1 MEAARAQERC
11 SCHHHRPSC
20 SSCHHHRP
28 SCSSCHHHRPSCSSC
43 HHHRPSCS
51 SCHHHRPSC
60 SSCHHHRPSC
70 SSCHHHRP
78 SCSSCHHHRLSCS
91 SSVTTTA
98 PPAAATTS
106 AAVAS
111 SDPPSSSE
119 GTLSLQFRLNQTF
132 NSELSNPSSSEFKN
146 LAAKVTS
153 EVNKAFAKTP
163 GFRRS
168 IVRSFRSGSV
178 VTDMTLVF
186 DKQTSVPSSSSVP
199 ALLTSSST
207 SLNILSGT
215 ITAVTTTTPTPAAA
229 TTSASPD
236 PPSSSE
242 GAMSLQFSLDQ
253 TFNSDLSNSSSS
265 EFKNLAAKV
274 TSEVNKAFAKTPGF
288 RRSIVRSFRSGSV
301 VTDMIVVFDK
311 QSSVPSSSS
320 VPALLTSSFT
330 SLSLIP
336 GSISAAAVT
345 TTPPAAAVNTTTPA
359 AATTSAAVAS
369 PDPPSSSEGAM
380 SLQFSLD
387 QTFNSDLSNSSSSE
401 FKNLAA
407 KVTSEVNKAFAKT
420 PGFRRSIVRSFRS
433 GSVVTDMIVV
443 FDKQSSVPSSSSVP
457 ALLTSS
463 FTSLSLIPGSI
474 SAAAVNT
481 TAPAAATT
489 SAAVASPDPPSSSE
503 GAISLQFSLNQTFNS
518 DLSNSSSSEFKNLAA
533 KVTSEVNKAFAK
545 TPGFRRSIV
554 RSFRSGSVV
563 TNMTLVF
570 DNQTSVPSSSSVPAL
585 LTSSSPSLNIL
596 SGSISAAVTTTAPPA
611 AAVTTTAPAAA
622 VTTTAPAAAVT
633 TTAPPAAAVT
643 TTAPPAAATTS
654 AAVASPDPPSSSEGA
669 MSLQFSLNQTFNSD
683 LSNSS
688 SSAFKNLAAKVTSEV
703 NKAFAKTPGFRRSIV
718 RSFRS
723 GSVVT
728 NMTVVFDNQTSV
740 PSSSSVPAL
749 LTNSSTSLNI
759 LSGTISAAAVTTT
772 PPAAAV
778 TTAPAAAVNTTAPAA
793 AVNTTA
799 PAAAVNTTAPAAA
812 VNTTAPAAAVNT
824 TAPAAAVNTTAPA
837 AAVNTT
843 APAAAVN
850 TTAPAAA
857 VNTTT
862 APVAATTSAA
872 VASPDPPSSS
882 EGAMSLQFSLDQ
894 TFNSDLSNSSSSEFK
909 NLAAKVTSEV
919 KKAFSNIAGFRRSI
933 VKSFRSGSVVT
944 DMIVV
949 FDKQS
954 SVPSS
959 SRVPALLTS
968 SFTSL
973 SLIPGSISA
982 GSSTTSGSAPRPTAF
997 SQAALPLSLALLMVQ
1012 LLAS

>member
-1 MEAARAQERC
+1 MTLVFDNQT
-11 SCHHHRPSC
+11 SVPS
-20 SSCHHHRP
+20 
-28 SCSSCHHHRPSCSSC
+28 
-43 HHHRPSCS
+43 
-51 SCHHHRPSC
+51 
-60 SSCHHHRPSC
+60 
-70 SSCHHHRP
+70 
-78 SCSSCHHHRLSCS
+78 S
-91 SSVTTTA
+91 SSVPALLTSSSTSLNILSGTISAAVNTTT
-98 PPAAATTS
+98 PAAATTS

-111 SDPPSSSE
+111 PDPPSSSE
-119 GTLSLQFRLNQTF
+119 GAMSLQFSLNQTF
-132 NSELSNPSSSEFKN
+132 NSDLSNSSSSEFKN

-178 VTDMTLVF
+178 VTNMTVVF
-186 DKQTSVPSSSSVP
+186 DNQTSVPSSSSVP
-199 ALLTSSST
+199 ALLTNSST

-215 ITAVTTTTPTPAAA
+215 ISAAAVTTAPAAAVNTTAPAAAVNTTAPAAAVNTTAPAAAVNTTAPAAAVNTTAPAAAVNTTAPAAAVNTTAPAAAVNTTTPAAA
-229 TTSASPD
+229 VNTTTAPVAATTSAAVASPD

-336 GSISAAAVT
+336 GSIS
-345 TTPPAAAVNTTTPA
+345 AAAVNTTTPA

-481 TAPAAATT
+481 TTPA
-489 SAAVASPDPPSSSE
+489 
-503 GAISLQFSLNQTFNS
+503 
-518 DLSNSSSSEFKNLAA
+518 
-533 KVTSEVNKAFAK
+533 
-545 TPGFRRSIV
+545 
-554 RSFRSGSVV
+554 
-563 TNMTLVF
+563 
-570 DNQTSVPSSSSVPAL
+570 
-585 LTSSSPSLNIL
+585 
-596 SGSISAAVTTTAPPA
+596 
-611 AAVTTTAPAAA
+611 
-622 VTTTAPAAAVT
+622 
-633 TTAPPAAAVT
+633 
-643 TTAPPAAATTS
+643 
-654 AAVASPDPPSSSEGA
+654 
-669 MSLQFSLNQTFNSD
+669 
-683 LSNSS
+683 
-688 SSAFKNLAAKVTSEV
+688 
-703 NKAFAKTPGFRRSIV
+703 
-718 RSFRS
+718 
-723 GSVVT
+723 
-728 NMTVVFDNQTSV
+728 
-740 PSSSSVPAL
+740 
-749 LTNSSTSLNI
+749 
-759 LSGTISAAAVTTT
+759 
-772 PPAAAV
+772 
-778 TTAPAAAVNTTAPAA
+778 
-793 AVNTTA
+793 
-799 PAAAVNTTAPAAA
+799 
-812 VNTTAPAAAVNT
+812 
-824 TAPAAAVNTTAPA
+824 
-837 AAVNTT
+837 
-843 APAAAVN
+843 
-850 TTAPAAA
+850 
-857 VNTTT
+857 
-862 APVAATTSAA
+862 AATTSAA

-919 KKAFSNIAGFRRSI
+919 NKAFAKTPGFRRSI
-933 VKSFRSGSVVT
+933 VRSFRSGSVVT

-959 SRVPALLTS
+959 SSVPALLTS

>member
-1 MEAARAQERC
+1 MTLVFDNQT
-11 SCHHHRPSC
+11 SVPS
-20 SSCHHHRP
+20 
-28 SCSSCHHHRPSCSSC
+28 
-43 HHHRPSCS
+43 
-51 SCHHHRPSC
+51 
-60 SSCHHHRPSC
+60 
-70 SSCHHHRP
+70 
-78 SCSSCHHHRLSCS
+78 S
-91 SSVTTTA
+91 SSVPALLTSSSTSLNILSGTISAAAVNTTT
-98 PPAAATTS
+98 PAAATTS

-111 SDPPSSSE
+111 PDPPSSSE
-119 GTLSLQFRLNQTF
+119 GAMSLQFSLNQTF
-132 NSELSNPSSSEFKN
+132 NSDLSNSSSSEFKN

-178 VTDMTLVF
+178 VTDMIVVF
-186 DKQTSVPSSSSVP
+186 DKQSSVPSSSSVP
-199 ALLTSSST
+199 ALLTSSFT
-207 SLNILSGT
+207 SLSLIPGS
-215 ITAVTTTTPTPAAA
+215 ISAAVNTTTPAAA
-229 TTSASPD
+229 TTSAAVASPD

-336 GSISAAAVT
+336 GSIS
-345 TTPPAAAVNTTTPA
+345 AAAVNTTTPA

-481 TAPAAATT
+481 TTPA
-489 SAAVASPDPPSSSE
+489 
-503 GAISLQFSLNQTFNS
+503 
-518 DLSNSSSSEFKNLAA
+518 
-533 KVTSEVNKAFAK
+533 
-545 TPGFRRSIV
+545 
-554 RSFRSGSVV
+554 
-563 TNMTLVF
+563 
-570 DNQTSVPSSSSVPAL
+570 
-585 LTSSSPSLNIL
+585 
-596 SGSISAAVTTTAPPA
+596 
-611 AAVTTTAPAAA
+611 
-622 VTTTAPAAAVT
+622 
-633 TTAPPAAAVT
+633 
-643 TTAPPAAATTS
+643 
-654 AAVASPDPPSSSEGA
+654 
-669 MSLQFSLNQTFNSD
+669 
-683 LSNSS
+683 
-688 SSAFKNLAAKVTSEV
+688 
-703 NKAFAKTPGFRRSIV
+703 
-718 RSFRS
+718 
-723 GSVVT
+723 
-728 NMTVVFDNQTSV
+728 
-740 PSSSSVPAL
+740 
-749 LTNSSTSLNI
+749 
-759 LSGTISAAAVTTT
+759 
-772 PPAAAV
+772 
-778 TTAPAAAVNTTAPAA
+778 
-793 AVNTTA
+793 
-799 PAAAVNTTAPAAA
+799 
-812 VNTTAPAAAVNT
+812 
-824 TAPAAAVNTTAPA
+824 
-837 AAVNTT
+837 
-843 APAAAVN
+843 
-850 TTAPAAA
+850 
-857 VNTTT
+857 
-862 APVAATTSAA
+862 AATTSAA

-919 KKAFSNIAGFRRSI
+919 NKAFAKTPGFRRSI
-933 VKSFRSGSVVT
+933 VRSFRSGSVVT

-959 SRVPALLTS
+959 SSVPALLTS

>member
-1 MEAARAQERC
+1 MTLVFDNQT
-11 SCHHHRPSC
+11 SVPS
-20 SSCHHHRP
+20 
-28 SCSSCHHHRPSCSSC
+28 
-43 HHHRPSCS
+43 
-51 SCHHHRPSC
+51 
-60 SSCHHHRPSC
+60 
-70 SSCHHHRP
+70 
-78 SCSSCHHHRLSCS
+78 S
-91 SSVTTTA
+91 SSVPALLTSSSTSLNILSGTISAAAVNTTT
-98 PPAAATTS
+98 PAAATTS

-111 SDPPSSSE
+111 PDPPSSSE
-119 GTLSLQFRLNQTF
+119 GAMSLQFSLNQTF
-132 NSELSNPSSSEFKN
+132 NSDLSNSSSSEFKN

-178 VTDMTLVF
+178 VTNMTVVF
-186 DKQTSVPSSSSVP
+186 DNQTSVPSSSSVP
-199 ALLTSSST
+199 ALLTNSST

-215 ITAVTTTTPTPAAA
+215 ISAAAVTTAPAAAVNTTAPAAAVNTTAPAAAVNTTAPAAAVNTTAPAAAVNTTAPAAAVNTTAPAAAVNTTAPAAAVNTTTPAAA
-229 TTSASPD
+229 VNTTTAPVAATTSAAVASPD

-336 GSISAAAVT
+336 GSIS
-345 TTPPAAAVNTTTPA
+345 AAAVNTTTPA

-474 SAAAVNT
+474 SAA
-481 TAPAAATT
+481 
-489 SAAVASPDPPSSSE
+489 
-503 GAISLQFSLNQTFNS
+503 
-518 DLSNSSSSEFKNLAA
+518 
-533 KVTSEVNKAFAK
+533 
-545 TPGFRRSIV
+545 
-554 RSFRSGSVV
+554 
-563 TNMTLVF
+563 
-570 DNQTSVPSSSSVPAL
+570 
-585 LTSSSPSLNIL
+585 
-596 SGSISAAVTTTAPPA
+596 
-611 AAVTTTAPAAA
+611 
-622 VTTTAPAAAVT
+622 
-633 TTAPPAAAVT
+633 
-643 TTAPPAAATTS
+643 
-654 AAVASPDPPSSSEGA
+654 
-669 MSLQFSLNQTFNSD
+669 
-683 LSNSS
+683 
-688 SSAFKNLAAKVTSEV
+688 
-703 NKAFAKTPGFRRSIV
+703 
-718 RSFRS
+718 
-723 GSVVT
+723 
-728 NMTVVFDNQTSV
+728 
-740 PSSSSVPAL
+740 
-749 LTNSSTSLNI
+749 
-759 LSGTISAAAVTTT
+759 
-772 PPAAAV
+772 
-778 TTAPAAAVNTTAPAA
+778 
-793 AVNTTA
+793 
-799 PAAAVNTTAPAAA
+799 
-812 VNTTAPAAAVNT
+812 
-824 TAPAAAVNTTAPA
+824 
-837 AAVNTT
+837 
-843 APAAAVN
+843 
-850 TTAPAAA
+850 

-862 APVAATTSAA
+862 PAAATTSAA

-919 KKAFSNIAGFRRSI
+919 NKAFAKTPGFRRSI
-933 VKSFRSGSVVT
+933 VRSFRSGSVVT

-959 SRVPALLTS
+959 SSVPALLTS

>member
-1 MEAARAQERC
+1 
-11 SCHHHRPSC
+11 
-20 SSCHHHRP
+20 
-28 SCSSCHHHRPSCSSC
+28 
-43 HHHRPSCS
+43 
-51 SCHHHRPSC
+51 
-60 SSCHHHRPSC
+60 
-70 SSCHHHRP
+70 
-78 SCSSCHHHRLSCS
+78 
-91 SSVTTTA
+91 
-98 PPAAATTS
+98 
-106 AAVAS
+106 
-111 SDPPSSSE
+111 
-119 GTLSLQFRLNQTF
+119 
-132 NSELSNPSSSEFKN
+132 
-146 LAAKVTS
+146 
-153 EVNKAFAKTP
+153 
-163 GFRRS
+163 
-168 IVRSFRSGSV
+168 
-178 VTDMTLVF
+178 MTLVF
-186 DKQTSVPSSSSVP
+186 DNQTSVPSSSSVP

-215 ITAVTTTTPTPAAA
+215 ISAAVNTTTPAAA
-229 TTSASPD
+229 TTSAAVASPD

-242 GAMSLQFSLDQ
+242 GAMSLQFSLNQ

-336 GSISAAAVT
+336 GSIS
-345 TTPPAAAVNTTTPA
+345 AAAVNTTTPA

-481 TAPAAATT
+481 TTPA
-489 SAAVASPDPPSSSE
+489 
-503 GAISLQFSLNQTFNS
+503 
-518 DLSNSSSSEFKNLAA
+518 
-533 KVTSEVNKAFAK
+533 
-545 TPGFRRSIV
+545 
-554 RSFRSGSVV
+554 
-563 TNMTLVF
+563 
-570 DNQTSVPSSSSVPAL
+570 
-585 LTSSSPSLNIL
+585 
-596 SGSISAAVTTTAPPA
+596 
-611 AAVTTTAPAAA
+611 
-622 VTTTAPAAAVT
+622 
-633 TTAPPAAAVT
+633 
-643 TTAPPAAATTS
+643 
-654 AAVASPDPPSSSEGA
+654 
-669 MSLQFSLNQTFNSD
+669 
-683 LSNSS
+683 
-688 SSAFKNLAAKVTSEV
+688 
-703 NKAFAKTPGFRRSIV
+703 
-718 RSFRS
+718 
-723 GSVVT
+723 
-728 NMTVVFDNQTSV
+728 
-740 PSSSSVPAL
+740 
-749 LTNSSTSLNI
+749 
-759 LSGTISAAAVTTT
+759 
-772 PPAAAV
+772 
-778 TTAPAAAVNTTAPAA
+778 
-793 AVNTTA
+793 
-799 PAAAVNTTAPAAA
+799 
-812 VNTTAPAAAVNT
+812 
-824 TAPAAAVNTTAPA
+824 
-837 AAVNTT
+837 
-843 APAAAVN
+843 
-850 TTAPAAA
+850 
-857 VNTTT
+857 
-862 APVAATTSAA
+862 AATTSAA

-919 KKAFSNIAGFRRSI
+919 NKAFAKTPGFRRSI
-933 VKSFRSGSVVT
+933 VRSFRSGSVVT

-959 SRVPALLTS
+959 SSVPALLTSSFTSLSLIPGSISAAAVNTTTPAAATTSAAVASPDPPSSSEGAMSLQFSLDQTFNSDLSNSSSSEFKNLAAKVTSEVNKAFAKTPGFRRSIVRSFRSGSVVTDMIVVFDKQSSVPSSSSVPALLTS

>member
-1 MEAARAQERC
+1 
-11 SCHHHRPSC
+11 
-20 SSCHHHRP
+20 
-28 SCSSCHHHRPSCSSC
+28 
-43 HHHRPSCS
+43 
-51 SCHHHRPSC
+51 
-60 SSCHHHRPSC
+60 
-70 SSCHHHRP
+70 
-78 SCSSCHHHRLSCS
+78 
-91 SSVTTTA
+91 
-98 PPAAATTS
+98 
-106 AAVAS
+106 
-111 SDPPSSSE
+111 
-119 GTLSLQFRLNQTF
+119 
-132 NSELSNPSSSEFKN
+132 
-146 LAAKVTS
+146 
-153 EVNKAFAKTP
+153 
-163 GFRRS
+163 
-168 IVRSFRSGSV
+168 
-178 VTDMTLVF
+178 MTLVF
-186 DKQTSVPSSSSVP
+186 DNQTSVPSSSSVP

-215 ITAVTTTTPTPAAA
+215 ISAAAVNTTTPAAA
-229 TTSASPD
+229 TTSAAVASPD

-242 GAMSLQFSLDQ
+242 GAMSLQFSLNQ

-336 GSISAAAVT
+336 GSIS
-345 TTPPAAAVNTTTPA
+345 AAAVNTTTPA

-481 TAPAAATT
+481 TTPA
-489 SAAVASPDPPSSSE
+489 
-503 GAISLQFSLNQTFNS
+503 
-518 DLSNSSSSEFKNLAA
+518 
-533 KVTSEVNKAFAK
+533 
-545 TPGFRRSIV
+545 
-554 RSFRSGSVV
+554 
-563 TNMTLVF
+563 
-570 DNQTSVPSSSSVPAL
+570 
-585 LTSSSPSLNIL
+585 
-596 SGSISAAVTTTAPPA
+596 
-611 AAVTTTAPAAA
+611 
-622 VTTTAPAAAVT
+622 
-633 TTAPPAAAVT
+633 
-643 TTAPPAAATTS
+643 
-654 AAVASPDPPSSSEGA
+654 
-669 MSLQFSLNQTFNSD
+669 
-683 LSNSS
+683 
-688 SSAFKNLAAKVTSEV
+688 
-703 NKAFAKTPGFRRSIV
+703 
-718 RSFRS
+718 
-723 GSVVT
+723 
-728 NMTVVFDNQTSV
+728 
-740 PSSSSVPAL
+740 
-749 LTNSSTSLNI
+749 
-759 LSGTISAAAVTTT
+759 
-772 PPAAAV
+772 
-778 TTAPAAAVNTTAPAA
+778 
-793 AVNTTA
+793 
-799 PAAAVNTTAPAAA
+799 
-812 VNTTAPAAAVNT
+812 
-824 TAPAAAVNTTAPA
+824 
-837 AAVNTT
+837 
-843 APAAAVN
+843 
-850 TTAPAAA
+850 
-857 VNTTT
+857 
-862 APVAATTSAA
+862 AATTSAA

-919 KKAFSNIAGFRRSI
+919 NKAFAKTPGFRRSI
-933 VKSFRSGSVVT
+933 VRSFRSGSVVT

-959 SRVPALLTS
+959 SSVPALLTSSFTSLSLIPGSISAAAVNTTTPAAATTSAAVASPDPPSSSEGAMSLQFSLDQTFNSDLSNSSSSEFKNLAAKVTSEVNKAFAKTPGFRRSIVRSFRSGSVVTDMIVVFDKQSSVPSSSSVPALLTS

>member
-1 MEAARAQERC
+1 MTLVFDNQT
-11 SCHHHRPSC
+11 SVPS
-20 SSCHHHRP
+20 
-28 SCSSCHHHRPSCSSC
+28 
-43 HHHRPSCS
+43 
-51 SCHHHRPSC
+51 
-60 SSCHHHRPSC
+60 
-70 SSCHHHRP
+70 
-78 SCSSCHHHRLSCS
+78 S
-91 SSVTTTA
+91 SSVPALLTSSSTSLNILSGTISAAAVNTTT
-98 PPAAATTS
+98 PAAATTS

-111 SDPPSSSE
+111 PDPPSSSE
-119 GTLSLQFRLNQTF
+119 GAMSLQFSLNQTF
-132 NSELSNPSSSEFKN
+132 NSDLSNSSSSEFKN

-178 VTDMTLVF
+178 VTNMTVVF
-186 DKQTSVPSSSSVP
+186 DNQTSVPSSSSVP
-199 ALLTSSST
+199 ALLTNSST

-215 ITAVTTTTPTPAAA
+215 ISAAVTTAPAAAVNTTAPAAAVNTTAPAAAVNTTAPAAAVNTTAPAAAVNTTAPAAAVNTTAPAAAVNTTAPAAAVNTTTPAAA
-229 TTSASPD
+229 VNTTTAPVAATTSAAVASPD

-336 GSISAAAVT
+336 GSIS
-345 TTPPAAAVNTTTPA
+345 AAAVNTTTPA

-481 TAPAAATT
+481 TTPA
-489 SAAVASPDPPSSSE
+489 
-503 GAISLQFSLNQTFNS
+503 
-518 DLSNSSSSEFKNLAA
+518 
-533 KVTSEVNKAFAK
+533 
-545 TPGFRRSIV
+545 
-554 RSFRSGSVV
+554 
-563 TNMTLVF
+563 
-570 DNQTSVPSSSSVPAL
+570 
-585 LTSSSPSLNIL
+585 
-596 SGSISAAVTTTAPPA
+596 
-611 AAVTTTAPAAA
+611 
-622 VTTTAPAAAVT
+622 
-633 TTAPPAAAVT
+633 
-643 TTAPPAAATTS
+643 
-654 AAVASPDPPSSSEGA
+654 
-669 MSLQFSLNQTFNSD
+669 
-683 LSNSS
+683 
-688 SSAFKNLAAKVTSEV
+688 
-703 NKAFAKTPGFRRSIV
+703 
-718 RSFRS
+718 
-723 GSVVT
+723 
-728 NMTVVFDNQTSV
+728 
-740 PSSSSVPAL
+740 
-749 LTNSSTSLNI
+749 
-759 LSGTISAAAVTTT
+759 
-772 PPAAAV
+772 
-778 TTAPAAAVNTTAPAA
+778 
-793 AVNTTA
+793 
-799 PAAAVNTTAPAAA
+799 
-812 VNTTAPAAAVNT
+812 
-824 TAPAAAVNTTAPA
+824 
-837 AAVNTT
+837 
-843 APAAAVN
+843 
-850 TTAPAAA
+850 
-857 VNTTT
+857 
-862 APVAATTSAA
+862 AATTSAA

-919 KKAFSNIAGFRRSI
+919 NKAFAKTPGFRRSI
-933 VKSFRSGSVVT
+933 VRSFRSGSVVT

-959 SRVPALLTS
+959 SSVPALLTS

>member
-1 MEAARAQERC
+1 
-11 SCHHHRPSC
+11 
-20 SSCHHHRP
+20 
-28 SCSSCHHHRPSCSSC
+28 
-43 HHHRPSCS
+43 
-51 SCHHHRPSC
+51 
-60 SSCHHHRPSC
+60 
-70 SSCHHHRP
+70 
-78 SCSSCHHHRLSCS
+78 
-91 SSVTTTA
+91 
-98 PPAAATTS
+98 
-106 AAVAS
+106 
-111 SDPPSSSE
+111 
-119 GTLSLQFRLNQTF
+119 
-132 NSELSNPSSSEFKN
+132 
-146 LAAKVTS
+146 
-153 EVNKAFAKTP
+153 
-163 GFRRS
+163 
-168 IVRSFRSGSV
+168 
-178 VTDMTLVF
+178 MTLVF
-186 DKQTSVPSSSSVP
+186 DNQTSVPSSSSVP

-215 ITAVTTTTPTPAAA
+215 ISAAAVNTTTPAAA
-229 TTSASPD
+229 TTSAAVASPD

-242 GAMSLQFSLDQ
+242 GAMSLQFSLNQ

-336 GSISAAAVT
+336 GSIS
-345 TTPPAAAVNTTTPA
+345 AAAVNTTTPA

-481 TAPAAATT
+481 TTPA
-489 SAAVASPDPPSSSE
+489 
-503 GAISLQFSLNQTFNS
+503 
-518 DLSNSSSSEFKNLAA
+518 
-533 KVTSEVNKAFAK
+533 
-545 TPGFRRSIV
+545 
-554 RSFRSGSVV
+554 
-563 TNMTLVF
+563 
-570 DNQTSVPSSSSVPAL
+570 
-585 LTSSSPSLNIL
+585 
-596 SGSISAAVTTTAPPA
+596 
-611 AAVTTTAPAAA
+611 
-622 VTTTAPAAAVT
+622 
-633 TTAPPAAAVT
+633 
-643 TTAPPAAATTS
+643 
-654 AAVASPDPPSSSEGA
+654 
-669 MSLQFSLNQTFNSD
+669 
-683 LSNSS
+683 
-688 SSAFKNLAAKVTSEV
+688 
-703 NKAFAKTPGFRRSIV
+703 
-718 RSFRS
+718 
-723 GSVVT
+723 
-728 NMTVVFDNQTSV
+728 
-740 PSSSSVPAL
+740 
-749 LTNSSTSLNI
+749 
-759 LSGTISAAAVTTT
+759 
-772 PPAAAV
+772 
-778 TTAPAAAVNTTAPAA
+778 
-793 AVNTTA
+793 
-799 PAAAVNTTAPAAA
+799 
-812 VNTTAPAAAVNT
+812 
-824 TAPAAAVNTTAPA
+824 
-837 AAVNTT
+837 
-843 APAAAVN
+843 
-850 TTAPAAA
+850 
-857 VNTTT
+857 
-862 APVAATTSAA
+862 AATTSAA

-919 KKAFSNIAGFRRSI
+919 NKAFAKTPGFRRSI
-933 VKSFRSGSVVT
+933 VRSFRSGSVVT

-959 SRVPALLTS
+959 SSVPALLTSSFTSLSLIPGSISAAVNTTTPAAATTSAAVASPDPPSSSEGAMSLQFSLDQTFNSDLSNSSSSEFKNLAAKVTSEVNKAFAKTPGFRRSIVRSFRSGSVVTDMIVVFDKQSSVPSSSSVPALLTS